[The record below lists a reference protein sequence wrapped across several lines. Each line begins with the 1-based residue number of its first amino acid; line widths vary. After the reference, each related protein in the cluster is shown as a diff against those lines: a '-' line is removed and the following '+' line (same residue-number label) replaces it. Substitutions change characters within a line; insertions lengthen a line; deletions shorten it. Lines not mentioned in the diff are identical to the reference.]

1 MTTSVSSFNSKS
13 EFQQYVDRTIGETK
27 TLLGSYMAQIE
38 LVRRKYNS
46 SKKTNPD
53 TTASNVSKGDGGLR
67 KFLGGKKDSAGSKKP
82 AESSISTN
90 MKQQEVKQH
99 EVAGFKV
106 LINPPPEYE
115 LRILEDTIT
124 SLQERVET
132 FERAKALFPTIT
144 NERTGIS
151 VVLEDGLPTGFV
163 LHLPESS

>member
-1 MTTSVSSFNSKS
+1 MTISVSSFDSKS

-27 TLLGSYMAQIE
+27 TLLGSYMTKIE

-46 SKKTNPD
+46 SKRTSTETP
-53 TTASNVSKGDGGLR
+53 SNVSKVDGSLR
-67 KFLGGKKDSAGSKKP
+67 KFLGGKKDNAGSKKP
-82 AESSISTN
+82 AESPTSSTN
-90 MKQQEVKQH
+90 IQQQ

-163 LHLPESS
+163 LHLPE